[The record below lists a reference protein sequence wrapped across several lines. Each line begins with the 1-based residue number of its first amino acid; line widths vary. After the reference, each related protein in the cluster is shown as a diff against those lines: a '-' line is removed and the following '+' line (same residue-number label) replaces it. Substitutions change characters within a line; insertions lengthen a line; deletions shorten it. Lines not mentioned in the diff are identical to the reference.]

1 NAPVAALLECGQ
13 TTSASL
19 GSSNQFWYYSVG
31 ANDGDLLKL
40 LLTRVP
46 ATLNAQVELYD
57 PRGTRLVGS
66 TGDIVRKVSAG
77 NYLVVVSPASSVAE
91 SGGFGLSLQRP
102 NNPCSPGALACGR
115 TILQQSN
122 APGELDAFAFSANA
136 GDQISVTVTPR
147 QGNYSP

>member
-1 NAPVAALLECGQ
+1 
-13 TTSASL
+13 
-19 GSSNQFWYYSVG
+19 
-31 ANDGDLLKL
+31 
-40 LLTRVP
+40 
-46 ATLNAQVELYD
+46 TLNAQVELYD

-147 QGNYSP
+147 QGNYSPVTELYDQASSTNLPVPGSPGGATLNANITSTSNYTLTVHDRAGN